1 MELENL
7 ILYSSNIEVRNYKMT
22 SISGITN
29 YKTKSKNKQKYFKLK
44 DNANY

>member
-1 MELENL
+1 MKLENL
-7 ILYSSNIEVRNYKMT
+7 ILYSTNVEILNYKP

-29 YKTKSKNKQKYFKLK
+29 YRTRSKNKQKYFKLK